1 MNFAK
6 KLFSNFRELSHK
18 YSIFS
23 FAERTKI
30 YFLFEHISVLIVQ
43 SLLQSY
49 LDTGVEHIFSEPS
62 ELELVRLK
70 G

>member
-1 MNFAK
+1 MNFAN
-6 KLFSNFRELSHK
+6 KLFSNFRELS
-18 YSIFS
+18 
-23 FAERTKI
+23 AERTKI
-30 YFLFEHISVLIVQ
+30 YFLFEHKSVLIVQ